1 MGEVVTVLVVER
13 RVVAQGHYL
22 YELFLNKT
30 LPSFLRVRRVRAL
43 YSTVNGLGGF
53 ARCSLGGTGSAGGE
67 GALEINLTNS
77 SALPGVF

>member
-1 MGEVVTVLVVER
+1 ML
-13 RVVAQGHYL
+13 
-22 YELFLNKT
+22 
-30 LPSFLRVRRVRAL
+30 AL